1 MSRYST
7 IIIFCHRKYI
17 IRNMFRSCLVLKWTA
32 IFDLTYWHIRSRW
45 RFVYLKILIFFHS
58 RTLFITNWRRLLH
71 YQLFI
76 KGMISEKNVAI
87 LCVGDMPLF
96 MNTALF
102 RNPQWMRDGDG
113 GWSGGR
119 HQANILWPFV
129 CWRFNTF
136 SIEENSSDP
145 NVSNPSVLIAFHM
158 TDSINSPF
166 ISKASAIIPIQ
177 SHTDNNSMYMF
188 HSIVPQSPG

>member
-7 IIIFCHRKYI
+7 IIIFCHRNI
-17 IRNMFRSCLVLKWTA
+17 NMFRFCLVLKWTT

-76 KGMISEKNVAI
+76 KGMISEKKCCDP
-87 LCVGDMPLF
+87 LCGWYAVVHEYRPLSKSP
-96 MNTALF
+96 MNEGWGWGLDRWKASSKHLVTLRLLTFQYIFYWGKFF
-102 RNPQWMRDGDG
+102 RVPY
-113 GWSGGR
+113 
-119 HQANILWPFV
+119 L
-129 CWRFNTF
+129 
-136 SIEENSSDP
+136 